1 MFVCLLCSNAIFIE
15 RGHSVN
21 NSHTNNNFFEFG
33 VLQSYEF
40 MLKKFHAKITTLKL
54 DTKYQRMDI
63 YTESITYRV
72 FYFGLK

>member
-21 NSHTNNNFFEFG
+21 NSHTNNKFFEFRIVA
-33 VLQSYEF
+33 VLEI
-40 MLKKFHAKITTLKL
+40 HAKITTLKL